1 MSALEQLDRT
11 ISLCRDYCSA
21 TVSDAQICQSF
32 QSVCVL
38 CVADKLNL
46 SSLSGQTCLTTTVA
60 LLSRMGMQVTLAI
73 PETSMIQHQL
83 PFVGPLLRSSLL
95 ASSNSLIAGATVRQD
110 DSRHKPDLIFVLGD
124 SVIENRSYPTWCL
137 SGQEWCGRITQETTH
152 SSPWTSEWPIGAMV
166 SAALA
171 AGEAFKYVMR
181 CLPLRN
187 HEDYIF
193 FEPSPACNWDFGTI
207 GIREG
212 ELDMGEVD
220 IVSAGAITQA
230 TLYALLRIPALR
242 MRGRVFDDDVTAAT
256 NLNRNMLSVMS
267 DVGSEKAM
275 LVASRC
281 SSKFKF
287 TPKHQRFWIEESGVQ
302 ELAPCVLV
310 GVDDIPSR
318 WQVQR
323 CASGVLIVS
332 GTSHFSISSSCHI
345 PGAPCCGCQHPVDDL
360 GGPMAIPTVSFVSF
374 WAGLAMAVRFI
385 RYAVGAPY
393 LIDRQHLWLTPL
405 RMDQPHAALWSP
417 VVSIPNCPVGCISSR
432 RISMGGHFAAEAEE
446 AMLSARDP
454 QKECPANSK
463 INSCPQRGAPR
474 FQPVS
479 RNLRL
484 GLLAFR
490 ISRSAECLSGA
501 RKFWQGSACHPCR
514 KTCI

>member
-11 ISLCRDYCSA
+11 ILLCRDYSSD

-32 QSVCVL
+32 QSVRVL
-38 CVADKLNL
+38 CTADKLNL
-46 SSLSGQTCLTTTVA
+46 SSHSGQTCLTTMVA

-83 PFVGPLLRSSLL
+83 PFAGPLLRSSLL
-95 ASSNSLIAGATVRQD
+95 ASSNRLIAGATVQQD
-110 DSRHKPDLIFVLGD
+110 DSRHKPDLLFVLGD
-124 SVIENRSYPTWCL
+124 SGIEKSSCPTWRL

-152 SSPWTSEWPIGAMV
+152 SPAWTSEWPIGAMV

-193 FEPSPACNWDFGTI
+193 FEPSPACNWDFGSI

-212 ELDMGEVD
+212 ELDLGEVD

-230 TLYALLRIPALR
+230 TLYALLHVPALR
-242 MRGRVFDDDVTAAT
+242 MRGRIFDDDVTAAT
-256 NLNRNMLSVMS
+256 NLNRNMLSVVS
-267 DVGSEKAM
+267 DVGSEKAL

-281 SSKFKF
+281 SPNFKF
-287 TPKHQRFWIEESGVQ
+287 TPKHQRFSIEESRVQ

-332 GTSHFSISSSCHI
+332 GTSHFSISSSCHM
-345 PGAPCCGCQHPVDDL
+345 PGTPCCGCQHPVDDL
-360 GGPMAIPTVSFVSF
+360 GGPMVIPTISFVSF
-374 WAGLAMAVRFI
+374 WAGLAMAVRLL
-385 RYAVGAPY
+385 RHSVGVPY
-393 LIDRQHLWLTPL
+393 PLGQQHLWLTPL
-405 RMDQPHAALWSP
+405 RMDQRHAALWSP
-417 VVSIPNCPVGCISSR
+417 VVPVPECPVRCVSSR
-432 RISMGGHFAAEAEE
+432 GALAGRPSE
-446 AMLSARDP
+446 
-454 QKECPANSK
+454 
-463 INSCPQRGAPR
+463 QR
-474 FQPVS
+474 
-479 RNLRL
+479 
-484 GLLAFR
+484 
-490 ISRSAECLSGA
+490 E
-501 RKFWQGSACHPCR
+501 
-514 KTCI
+514 